1 MKRRKH
7 LYPGTK
13 EAEQEKIRAAH
24 RPRRFDICDEEPDW
38 TPSGKPNYEKFEK
51 YGWDTEKVL
60 IYLNID

>member
-7 LYPGTK
+7 LYPGTE
-13 EAEQEKIRAAH
+13 EAEQERSRAA
-24 RPRRFDICDEEPDW
+24 RRFIPDEEPDW

-60 IYLNID
+60 VWLNID